1 MAYTGQAKDLKTEVD
16 KVSSSVSKLRD
27 DLAAFQNDFNSF
39 KTGVVKDLKNIVEYL
54 GKNKNK

>member
-54 GKNKNK
+54 GKNK